1 MHKIVFLFML
11 FSVFSACSNHSNSA
25 YTEEIETYR
34 AQIHVN
40 MNSSRNSPFYEKKN
54 FKGLDYFKPDNH
66 FAVEAKAVKQS
77 EPELIQLETTTER
90 KPLYYKAYKLTFK
103 IQEKECV
110 LWAYIKTDEENVLF
124 IPFKDLT
131 NNALTYGGGR
141 YIEME
146 KPSDTFNTIVLDFN
160 KAFNPYCHY
169 NDKFSCP
176 LVPSEN
182 HLEVEILAGEKIYPY
197 K

>member
-1 MHKIVFLFML
+1 MYKIFFLTL
-11 FSVFSACSNHSNSA
+11 VALWSACSNNKSSA
-25 YTEEIETYR
+25 YIEEIKTYR

-40 MNSSRNSPFYEKKN
+40 MNSSRNSPFYEKKD
-54 FKGLDYFKPDNH
+54 FKGLDFFKPNETY
-66 FAVEAKAVKQS
+66 AVQAKVIKQS
-77 EPELIQLETTTER
+77 EPELIQLETTTDR
-90 KPLYYKAYKLTFK
+90 KPLYFKAYQLFFK
-103 IQEKECV
+103 INEKECT
-110 LWAYIKTDEENVLF
+110 LWAYVKTDEENVLF

-146 KPSDTFNTIVLDFN
+146 RPSDTSNTIVLDFN

-169 NDKFSCP
+169 NEKFSCP
-176 LVPSEN
+176 IVPTEN
-182 HLEVEILAGEKIYPY
+182 NLEVEILAGEKIYPY

>member
-1 MHKIVFLFML
+1 MYKTASIFLL
-11 FSVFSACSNHSNSA
+11 SLWTACSNPNNNA

-54 FKGLDYFKPDNH
+54 FKGLEYFNPDAN
-66 FAVEAKAVKQS
+66 FAVEAQVVIQS
-77 EPELIQLETTTER
+77 EPEFIQLETTTDR
-90 KPLYYKAYKLTFK
+90 KPLYYKAYQLFFK
-103 IQEKECV
+103 INEKECA
-110 LWAYIKTDEENVLF
+110 LWAYVKTDEENVLF

-146 KPSDTFNTIVLDFN
+146 KPSEKTKTIVLDFN

-169 NDKFSCP
+169 NEKFSCP
-176 LVPSEN
+176 IVPVEN

>member
-1 MHKIVFLFML
+1 MYKIFFLTL
-11 FSVFSACSNHSNSA
+11 VALWSACSNNNSSA
-25 YTEEIETYR
+25 YIEEIETYR

-54 FKGLDYFKPDNH
+54 FKGLDFFKPDETY
-66 FAVEAKAVKQS
+66 AVQAKVIKQS
-77 EPELIQLETTTER
+77 EPELIQLETTTDR
-90 KPLYYKAYKLTFK
+90 KPLYFRAYQLVFK
-103 IQEKECV
+103 INEKECT
-110 LWAYIKTDEENVLF
+110 LWAYVKTDEENVLF

-141 YIEME
+141 YIEMD
-146 KPSDTFNTIVLDFN
+146 KPSDTSTTIVLDFN

-169 NDKFSCP
+169 NEKFSCP
-176 LVPSEN
+176 IVPTEN
-182 HLEVEILAGEKIYPY
+182 NLEVEILAGEKIYPY